1 MTMANTHLIGPLV
14 RRFLLEEVG
23 SDRNL
28 SVNTQRSYRDA
39 LRLLFHFLAEH
50 YTLEPTQ
57 VTVEH
62 LTADVVK
69 SFLTYLEQE
78 RGNAIDTRNLRLTAL
93 HSLFRFISRH
103 IPELIEQAT
112 QIQQIPLRRTT
123 QPTVAYLEKDEIDA
137 MLATP
142 DRRAFQGQRAYALL
156 LFLYNTGARVTEA
169 VQTNVGALHLDT
181 SPASVRFLGK
191 GRKVR
196 LCPLWPHTVDVLRH
210 LLGARLE
217 GPEDLPVFLNV
228 RRQRMTRF
236 GVHTLVERTVAKA
249 ARTTPTL
256 GRKQV
261 SPHTIRHTTAVHLL
275 RAGVDINTIRAW
287 LGHVSLETTNRY
299 AQVDLTMKAKAL
311 ETCAPSHDEHSLD
324 HTAAWHQDR
333 DLMVFL
339 ASL

>member
-1 MTMANTHLIGPLV
+1 LV

-39 LRLLFHFLAEH
+39 LRLLFYFLAEH
-50 YTLEPTQ
+50 DTLEPTQ

-62 LTADVVK
+62 LTADVIK
-69 SFLTYLEQE
+69 RFLTYLEQE

-93 HSLFRFISRH
+93 HSLFRFLARH
-103 IPELIEQAT
+103 IPALLEQAT

-142 DRRAFQGQRAYALL
+142 NRGSCQGQRDYALL

-181 SPASVRFLGK
+181 APASVRFLGK

-196 LCPLWPHTVDVLRH
+196 LCPLWSHTVEVLRR
-210 LLGARLE
+210 LLGARLA
-217 GPEDLPVFLNV
+217 GPEDLSVFLNV

-249 ARTTPTL
+249 AQTTPTL

-299 AQVDLTMKAKAL
+299 AQVDLAMKAKAL
-311 ETCAPSHDEHSLD
+311 ET
-324 HTAAWHQDR
+324 
-333 DLMVFL
+333 
-339 ASL
+339 

>member
-1 MTMANTHLIGPLV
+1 MANTHLIGPLV

-23 SDRNL
+23 RDRNL

-50 YTLEPTQ
+50 YALEPTQ

-62 LTADVVK
+62 LTVDVIK
-69 SFLTYLEQE
+69 SFLTSLEQE
-78 RGNAIDTRNLRLTAL
+78 RGNAIATRNLRLTAL
-93 HSLFRFISRH
+93 HSLFRFVARH

-112 QIQQIPLRRTT
+112 QIQTLPLRRTT

-142 DRRAFQGQRAYALL
+142 DRRAFQGQRDYALL

-181 SPASVRFLGK
+181 SPASVQFLGK

-196 LCPLWPHTVDVLRH
+196 LCPLWSHTVDVLRR

-249 ARTTPTL
+249 ARTVPAL
-256 GRKQV
+256 GHKEV

-299 AQVDLTMKAKAL
+299 AQVDLAMKAKAL
-311 ETCAPSHDEHSLD
+311 ETCAPSHDAHSLD